1 MRTLV
6 ALIATLVALMV
17 PAYAQKGSPGKAEAP
32 ATRPGEEERPVVDE
46 KKYKAAVERIGEPQ
60 QQQKY
65 DPWQNVRAKPA
76 GK

>member
-6 ALIATLVALMV
+6 ALIATLVALTV
-17 PAYAQKGSPGKAEAP
+17 PAYAQKASAGRPEAP

-60 QQQKY
+60 QKY
-65 DPWQNVRAKPA
+65 DPWQNMREKPA